1 MMGTSRFDQEYKKL
15 NKAQKEAVDTID
27 GPVMV
32 VAGPGT
38 GKTQILALRIANIL
52 QKTDIKGDGI
62 LCLAFTNAAVEAMK
76 ERLKKYIGE
85 TGEQVNIF
93 TFHSFGM
100 KVIEEHF
107 KVLGLKEKPRLFL
120 DTDTAIFFD
129 QILNNYR
136 WKYLRPRA
144 DATRYFQDLKSLISL
159 LKRERIS
166 KEDFESAIR
175 REIEH

>member
-76 ERLKKYIGE
+76 ERLKDILVRR
-85 TGEQVNIF
+85 VN
-93 TFHSFGM
+93 
-100 KVIEEHF
+100 K
-107 KVLGLKEKPRLFL
+107 
-120 DTDTAIFFD
+120 
-129 QILNNYR
+129 
-136 WKYLRPRA
+136 
-144 DATRYFQDLKSLISL
+144 
-159 LKRERIS
+159 
-166 KEDFESAIR
+166 
-175 REIEH
+175 